1 MDRYF
6 NTITR
11 RISPKRPSPPKGARG
26 LNKSL
31 CLGRGTKYLGGKD
44 MERTTKKQVESKV
57 EYLNKVYDLNLNI
70 GYAYGGARIESNNG
84 SMDISCR
91 GTKSEIYWQLRA
103 IEEVLRI
110 KNNYYTQDSYH
121 QVKPL

>member
-1 MDRYF
+1 
-6 NTITR
+6 
-11 RISPKRPSPPKGARG
+11 
-26 LNKSL
+26 
-31 CLGRGTKYLGGKD
+31 

-91 GTKSEIYWQLRA
+91 GKKSEIYWQLRA

>member
-1 MDRYF
+1 
-6 NTITR
+6 
-11 RISPKRPSPPKGARG
+11 
-26 LNKSL
+26 
-31 CLGRGTKYLGGKD
+31 
-44 MERTTKKQVESKV
+44 MERMTVKKLESKV